1 MHELAVLQSIVD
13 TVSEHARGGV
23 VTRLSLGIGLLSGVS
38 PHALQFCFEL
48 ATRGTALAGAELVVD
63 VEKHD
68 NFVAH
73 ARDEDLYAAIDLVID
88 KAARQ
93 LTDFK
98 ERLKMGKR

>member
-1 MHELAVLQSIVD
+1 MRIDVVGRGVEVTDAIRTHAETKCAKLPRYFDGTQSV
-13 TVSEHARGGV
+13 TLTLSRENHHRHAE
-23 VTRLSLGIGLLSGVS
+23 
-38 PHALQFCFEL
+38 FD
-48 ATRGTALAGAELVVD
+48 AELVID